1 MLKKSSRNYLSIVF
15 YIFFFFPFLIISC
28 ISCQNITKHSTDIVD
43 TSTSSTSSTTS
54 NTTKTSFTDKEK
66 KVQETFEQYLKEE
79 FNQTVTANTLT
90 LHSSLKNPES
100 FGIQRPNP
108 TFGDIS
114 LDTLKS
120 DKEQLLQTQKKL
132 HQISASALTEEQ
144 NFIYQILD
152 NYFDTYI
159 ELSDYYLYG
168 NPFSANTGI
177 STQLPITMA
186 EYEFYVE
193 TDIKDYLSLMN
204 QIPSFFANYIE
215 IEKEQAKQGLFMA
228 DFAVDNTIAQIDVF
242 LNNTTE
248 NSFITSFDERID
260 MVNFLSE
267 DQRETYK
274 KNNIML
280 VKEKV
285 IPAYQSLRAEL
296 IRLKGSGKNE
306 GGLCCFKDGK
316 KYYECLVKS
325 QTGSDKTPT
334 EWIKELENHL
344 SSLTLELQK
353 IAKESPSAFTAFSK
367 FSFDNSD
374 YVKILEQLKEDMKD
388 DFPEISDIDY
398 TIDKIPKSLQNSTTA
413 AFYMIPPLDDST
425 QNSIY
430 VNEANISS
438 NSPLLPIL
446 AHEGY
451 PGHLY
456 QTNYFREHNSY
467 PIRQLMSFIGY
478 SEGWAFYVEN
488 LSYQYLDFG
497 EYNSVKDEICRIYT
511 INNELN
517 YIVASLADL
526 YVNYE
531 GYDREKLQE
540 YLLNYQFPAKNSDK
554 IFETVIQ
561 DPTIYL
567 KYYTGYMEIVNLKT
581 KCINQ
586 LGKNFHLKEFH
597 TIILDAGPC
606 PFSLL
611 EERIHLYLTQKG
623 Q

>member
-1 MLKKSSRNYLSIVF
+1 MFKKLIHKYLPILLC
-15 YIFFFFPFLIISC
+15 IFLFSPLIG
-28 ISCQNITKHSTDIVD
+28 CQNIVKNPTNISHNA
-43 TSTSSTSSTTS
+43 SSD
-54 NTTKTSFTDKEK
+54 TTKTSFSEKDKKE
-66 KVQETFEQYLKEE
+66 QQAFEQYLEEE

-90 LHSSLKNPES
+90 LHSSLKDPEG
-100 FGIQRPNP
+100 FGIKRPKP
-108 TFGDIS
+108 SFGDIS

-120 DKEQLLQTQKKL
+120 DKEQLMTTQEKL
-132 HQISASALTEEQ
+132 HQISPSSLTEEQ

-152 NYFDTYI
+152 NYLDTYI
-159 ELSDYYLYG
+159 ELSNYYLYG

-193 TDIKDYLSLMN
+193 ADIKDYLSLVN
-204 QIPSFFANYIE
+204 QIPSFFADYIE

-228 DFAVDNTIAQIDVF
+228 DFAVDNTIAQINIF

-248 NSFITSFDERID
+248 NSFIISFDERID
-260 MVNFLSE
+260 NVNFLSE
-267 DQRETYK
+267 DQKKTYK
-274 KNNIML
+274 KNNAALINA
-280 VKEKV
+280 KV
-285 IPAYQSLRAEL
+285 IPAYQSLKTEL
-296 IRLKGSGKNE
+296 TNLKGTGKNE
-306 GGLCCFKDGK
+306 GGVCNFKDGK

-325 QTGSDKTPT
+325 QTGSDKTPS
-334 EWIKELENHL
+334 EWIGELENHI
-344 SSLTLELQK
+344 SSLMIELQK
-353 IAKESPSAFTAFSK
+353 IAKETPSAFTAVYEL
-367 FSFDNSD
+367 SFDNNNCE
-374 YVKILEQLKEDMKD
+374 KILEQLKEDMKD
-388 DFPEISDIDY
+388 DFPEISELDY
-398 TIDKIPKSLQNSTTA
+398 TIDKIPESLQNSTTA

-467 PIRQLMSFIGY
+467 PIRQLLSFIGY

-488 LSYQYLDFG
+488 LSYKYLDFG
-497 EYNSVKDEICRIYT
+497 EYNSIKDEICRIYT

-531 GYDREKLQE
+531 GYDRKKLQE
-540 YLLNYQFPAKNSDK
+540 YLQSFQLPAKNSDK

-581 KCINQ
+581 KCMNQ
-586 LGKNFHLKEFH
+586 LGKNFDLQAFH
-597 TIILDAGPC
+597 KVILDAGPC

-611 EERIHLYLTQKG
+611 EEKIDSYLSNRTSQTS